1 MPLNPPHGVRRAATR
16 PVPRALL
23 AAILLAAG
31 VAGGAAA
38 DTDWIRRDKIRAG
51 WIYAK
56 DGVERLAF
64 FKSHG
69 MNALITHAGTPE
81 TFTLWAQA
89 ARRADMRLFGVV
101 GASFDGAAAGMRRCV
116 FGNGYESVVPCPQE
130 ERYWREVLTAT
141 ACRVAR
147 ESLEPDRLIA
157 GVLIDWELYANSRL
171 GGQIYFTEACFCNH
185 CWNGFLQATGRAG
198 EAAALAA
205 RERLPWLKAQG
216 LAEDYQAR
224 LQEGVRDQ
232 ARAMRAAVSAIRPG
246 FLLGFY
252 PVPHNWHLRGVAQ
265 GLGTPEE
272 PLILWATSTYG
283 GRGPD
288 AIADTWKQDFLE
300 QGIHAYY
307 CGGMLLR
314 QYSAA
319 NLATNLVE
327 IARKTDGYWLF
338 TVHTL
343 CIKEEDQR
351 GDYHLC
357 AGTPD
362 EYLAAIRRGN
372 AELDAL
378 AADPAHVS
386 TLAFVEE
393 PVRYR
398 HPGFDIGRLE
408 LPELVDRSTAARGT
422 PLEMPPLGIIAS
434 SYLLMAMQADEEAT
448 LTLDVSRPKSG
459 AVWGVSYAVL
469 GPDKAILDAG
479 RMPPGEAFTLAFR
492 ARQAGMHTVV
502 LTPGYYG
509 RCQVRTSTVPYAHWT
524 WRSYPAFEVAGP
536 GGTLYVHVP
545 AGLTEFTL
553 EVSCLSATAQVQ
565 VTVRDPSGRTVID
578 QPTDPLVR
586 KAALTIPT
594 AGQDGQLWSVQ
605 LGRVEGQSYRSAQVL
620 VDPRLPPAVSTRPD
634 IIVARP

>member
-1 MPLNPPHGVRRAATR
+1 MPLQPSHRVSHTWPR
-16 PVPRALL
+16 PFPRALL
-23 AAILLAAG
+23 ATVLLAAG
-31 VAGGAAA
+31 AAGAA
-38 DTDWIRRDKIRAG
+38 DSGSDWIRREKIRAG

-64 FKSHG
+64 FKNHG
-69 MNALITHAGTPE
+69 MNALITHAGNPE
-81 TFTLWAQA
+81 SFTLWAQA
-89 ARRADMRLFGVV
+89 ARRADMRLVGVV

-116 FGNGYESVVPCPQE
+116 FANGYESVVPCPQE
-130 ERYWREVLTAT
+130 ERYWREVLTET

-171 GGQIYFTEACFCNH
+171 GGQIYFTDACFCDH
-185 CWNGFLQATGRAG
+185 CWNSFLQDKGRAA
-198 EAAALAA
+198 EAAAPAPG
-205 RERLPWLKAQG
+205 ERLSWLKAQG

-224 LQEGVRDQ
+224 LQERVRDQ
-232 ARAMRAAVSAIRPG
+232 ARAMRAAVSAVRPG

-265 GLGTPEE
+265 GLGNPDE
-272 PLILWATSTYG
+272 PVVLWATSTYG
-283 GRGPD
+283 GGGPG
-288 AIADTWKQDFLE
+288 AIADTWKQDLLD
-300 QGIHAYY
+300 QGIHAFY

-319 NLATNLVE
+319 NLAANLVE

-357 AGTPD
+357 AGTPE

-372 AELDAL
+372 AELDAF
-378 AADPAHVS
+378 AADPAHAS
-386 TLAFVEE
+386 SLAFVEE

-408 LPELVDRSTAARGT
+408 LPDLADRSTAGRGQA
-422 PLEMPPLGIIAS
+422 LAMPPLGIIAS
-434 SYLLMAMQADEEAT
+434 SYLLMAMQDGEEAT

-459 AVWGVSYAVL
+459 AAWGVSYAVL
-469 GPDKAILDAG
+469 GPDKAILSDG
-479 RMPPGEAFTLAFR
+479 RMPPGEAFTLAFQ
-492 ARQAGMHTVV
+492 ARQAGLHTVV
-502 LTPGYYG
+502 ITPGYYG
-509 RCQVRTSTVPYAHWT
+509 RCQVLTSTVPYAHWT

-545 AGLTEFTL
+545 AGLTEFDL

-565 VTVRDPSGRTVID
+565 VTVRDPAGRAVVD
-578 QPTDPLVR
+578 QPTDALVR

-594 AGQDGQLWSVQ
+594 AGQDGQLWSIR
-605 LGRVEGQSYRSAQVL
+605 LGRVEGKSYRSAQVL
-620 VDPRLPPAVSTRPD
+620 FDPRLPPAVSTRPD
-634 IIVARP
+634 VIFTRP